1 MNTLFEPAVK
11 HLTPEELEAGLD
23 HIRESP
29 KDNGIVHMVVCRPQI
44 GSRKVLNSAVLD
56 VAHGMVGDNWTDR
69 GSSKTADGGPHPD
82 MQITIMNSRVIAL
95 VARGKERW
103 PLAGDQL
110 FVEMDLSKAN
120 LPAGSRIAIGSA
132 VLEVTEPP
140 HLGCQKFV
148 ARFGADAMKFVNSP
162 LGRELCMRGIHARVV
177 QNGTVRSG
185 DSVRKI
191 WNRGMNT
198 KFDPDA

>member
-1 MNTLFEPAVK
+1 MNTLLTPPIK

-29 KDNGIVHMVVCRPQI
+29 KDSGLLHLIVCRPQI
-44 GSRKVLNSAVLD
+44 DIRKVLD
-56 VAHGMVGDNWTDR
+56 VALLDVDRGLIGDNWELR
-69 GSSKTADGGPHPD
+69 GSSKSADGGPHPE
-82 MQITIMNSRVIAL
+82 MQITIMNSRVVAL
-95 VARGKERW
+95 VAQEKERW

-120 LPAGSRIAIGSA
+120 LPARSRIAIGSA
-132 VLEVTEPP
+132 IIEVTEPP

-162 LGRELCMRGIHARVV
+162 VGRGLCMRGIHARVV
-177 QNGTVRSG
+177 QNGIVQTG
-185 DSVRKI
+185 DSARKI
-191 WNRGMNT
+191 
-198 KFDPDA
+198 